1 MDCPYCA
8 EEIKDAA
15 VACKHCQRDF
25 FIIRPLLKTMNDMSQ
40 RIEALEN
47 EVARAP
53 LPAALPA
60 VSAAGFKPAAA
71 AGQGNA
77 LIPSL
82 TPAAAAALC
91 VIALVLAHFFIIV
104 QFDMQLRYL
113 RVALFALPLL
123 FGLTYT
129 DHGERKLLREFGVG
143 LLVAVTSTL
152 AMLTIVAKTDHVPIT
167 PDGAAE
173 WRELGY
179 YVASITFG
187 FFTGALIRQLVAA
200 AQSPMTDRNK
210 IVVRTSHFIVA
221 KVASGDETKL
231 EKNLKRAQAAI
242 SSLVAI
248 CSAVISVVSG
258 LGITGGGH

>member
-15 VACKHCQRDF
+15 VVCKHCQRDF
-25 FIIRPLLKTMNDMSQ
+25 FIIRPLLTTMNDMAK

-47 EVARAP
+47 DVARAP
-53 LPAALPA
+53 QPNALPA
-60 VSAAGFKPAAA
+60 VPAAGHARPAAS
-71 AGQGNA
+71 QGKP
-77 LIPSL
+77 LIPAL
-82 TPAAAAALC
+82 TPPAAAALC
-91 VIALVLAHFFIIV
+91 IIALVIAHFFIIV
-104 QFDMQLRYL
+104 QFDLQLRYL
-113 RVALFALPLL
+113 RIALFALPLL
-123 FGLTYT
+123 FGLTYR
-129 DHGERKLLREFGVG
+129 DGGERKLLREFGVG
-143 LLVAVTSTL
+143 VLVAVTSTL
-152 AMLTIVAKTDHVPIT
+152 AMLAIVAKTDHVPIM

-187 FFTGALIRQLVAA
+187 FFTGALLRQVVTA

-210 IVVRTSHFIVA
+210 IVMRTSHFIAA
-221 KVASGDETKL
+221 KVTSGDETKL

-248 CSAVISVVSG
+248 CSAVISVISG

>member
-15 VACKHCQRDF
+15 VVCKHCQRDF
-25 FIIRPLLKTMNDMSQ
+25 FIIQPLLKSMNDMTQ
-40 RIEALEN
+40 RIEALES

-53 LPAALPA
+53 QPAALPA
-60 VSAAGFKPAAA
+60 APTVGFKPAATN
-71 AGQGNA
+71 QGKL
-77 LIPSL
+77 LIPAL
-82 TPAAAAALC
+82 TPASAAALC
-91 VIALVLAHFFIIV
+91 IIALVLAHFFIIV
-104 QFDMQLRYL
+104 QFDMELRYL
-113 RVALFALPLL
+113 RIALFALPLL
-123 FGLTYT
+123 FGLTYR
-129 DHGERKLLREFGVG
+129 DDGERKLLREFGVG

-152 AMLTIVAKTDHVPIT
+152 AMLTIVAKIDQVPIM

-187 FFTGALIRQLVAA
+187 FFTGALIRQVVTA
-200 AQSPMTDRNK
+200 AQLPTANPNK
-210 IVVRTSHFIVA
+210 IVMRTSHFIAA

-231 EKNLKRAQAAI
+231 EKYLKRAQTAI

>member
-1 MDCPYCA
+1 M
-8 EEIKDAA
+8 
-15 VACKHCQRDF
+15 VCKHCQRDF
-25 FIIRPLLKTMNDMSQ
+25 FIIQPLLKSMNDMAQ
-40 RIEALEN
+40 RIEALES

-53 LPAALPA
+53 QPAAFPTAPA
-60 VSAAGFKPAAA
+60 VGHAPAAA
-71 AGQGNA
+71 SQGKP

-82 TPAAAAALC
+82 TPPAAAALC
-91 VIALVLAHFFIIV
+91 IIALVLAHFFIIV
-104 QFDMQLRYL
+104 QFDLELRYL

-123 FGLTYT
+123 FGLTYR
-129 DHGERKLLREFGVG
+129 DDGERKLLREFGVG
-143 LLVAVTSTL
+143 LLVAVSSTL
-152 AMLTIVAKTDHVPIT
+152 AMLTIVAKTDHVPIM
-167 PDGAAE
+167 PDGVTE

-187 FFTGALIRQLVAA
+187 FFTGALIRQVIAA

-221 KVASGDETKL
+221 KVANGDETKL
-231 EKNLKRAQAAI
+231 EKYLKRAQAAI